1 MAGGAAEGFS
11 AAGAAATGADAAGRA
26 HAAVAAA
33 DLRAAVAAGVLDER
47 QASRLAAL
55 AEARSGRR
63 AAIGPDEEPFE
74 LFRGMGEVFVAL
86 GVALLG
92 AGVWLWALASGVGE
106 TAPQLAAISA
116 AWIAAEYLTRRRR
129 MALPSLLLAFGVAAP
144 AAGVAG
150 TAALNWMFE
159 ATPPGELG
167 RMFEDGSA
175 ARIVFGAG
183 CAGGVLGAGLFHLRF
198 RLPFALFLMAV
209 AGFGAVMTLAGM
221 FDPMRL
227 SQGGVRLAD
236 LFDLGAGA
244 AGLATL
250 GYGLAVFAAAM
261 AFDTADPHRVT
272 RLNLCAFWLHLVAA
286 AAIVN
291 TLAVSVVGLGAPWGQ
306 AGLGLAVLAM
316 TVVALVIDR
325 RSFLTASLAWLWV
338 LARATVGD
346 GVGPLPQAAAL
357 VALGG
362 FIVAIGSGWARL
374 RAGLMDMLPDFPGK
388 DRLPPW
394 AGGLDDRRT
403 DRTGET
409 R

>member
-1 MAGGAAEGFS
+1 MAGV
-11 AAGAAATGADAAGRA
+11 ATE
-26 HAAVAAA
+26 

-63 AAIGPDEEPFE
+63 AAIGADEEPFE
-74 LFRGMGEVFVAL
+74 LFRGMGEVFVAV

-92 AGVWLWALASGVGE
+92 AGVWLWALASGVGA
-106 TAPQLAAISA
+106 TAPQLAAVAA
-116 AWIAAEYLTRRRR
+116 AWLAAEYLTRRRR

-150 TAALNWMFE
+150 TAALNWIFE
-159 ATPPGELG
+159 TTPPGELG

-175 ARIVFGAG
+175 ARLVFGAG
-183 CAGGVLGAGLFHLRF
+183 CAGAVLGAGLFYLRF
-198 RLPFALFLMAV
+198 RLPFALFLLA
-209 AGFGAVMTLAGM
+209 AAAFGAVMTVAGM

-227 SQGGVRLAD
+227 AQGGVRMAD

-250 GYGLAVFAAAM
+250 AYGLVVFAAAM
-261 AFDTADPHRVT
+261 AFDMADPHRVT

-306 AGLGLAVLAM
+306 AGLALAVLAM
-316 TVVALVIDR
+316 TAVALVIDR

-338 LARATVGD
+338 LARTTLGD
-346 GVGPLPQAAAL
+346 GMGPLPQAAAL
-357 VALGG
+357 IALGG
-362 FIVAIGSGWARL
+362 FVVAIGSGWARL
-374 RAGLMDMLPDFPGK
+374 RAALMDTLPDFPCK

-394 AGGLDDRRT
+394 AGGLHAGDD
-403 DRTGET
+403 DWTGET